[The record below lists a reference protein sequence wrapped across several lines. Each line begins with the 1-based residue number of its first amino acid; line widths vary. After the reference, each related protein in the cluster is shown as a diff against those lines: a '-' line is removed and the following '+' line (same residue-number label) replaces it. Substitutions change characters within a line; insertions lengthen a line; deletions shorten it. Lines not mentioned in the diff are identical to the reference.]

1 MNEDTIDS
9 LYMKRMKEYL
19 VDLDKSVGTTEGL
32 TNSTKIIGATGLIKT
47 GLGIAGMFLDAPKVE
62 GKYKPSYV
70 QNPGIKAAANNAMA
84 DAFSNNDDY
93 AARINIRNNKIGQ
106 MLSGVGNSGG
116 DRNFVAANNAI
127 ATDIENKTNLALDKQ
142 LEDEKTAKIGAAS
155 GLQQLALYD
164 QLNASRDNLN
174 ASEQNFKVDQYNNE
188 LKSRHVKGISDLI
201 AGGLNDFGAAAGNE
215 IKEDAHTNLQK
226 LMIGNVLGKYFTD
239 SGPNDKIV
247 NSTNSFDFDLEDAK
261 ANAENNLRKNRIT
274 NVRQIDQYNFKKQSL
289 ADLLN

>member
-32 TNSTKIIGATGLIKT
+32 TNTTKIIGGTGLIKT
-47 GLGIAGMFLDAPKVE
+47 GLGIAGMFLDAPQVE

-93 AARINIRNNKIGQ
+93 AARINIRNNKVAQ
-106 MLSGVGNSGG
+106 MLSGIGNSGG

-174 ASEQNFKVDQYNNE
+174 ASEQNFKVEQYNNE
-188 LKSRHVKGISDLI
+188 LKSRHIKGISDLI

-226 LMIGNVLGKYFTD
+226 LMIGNVMGKYFTD
-239 SGPNDKIV
+239 YGSDDKI
-247 NSTNSFDFDLEDAK
+247 TNYNFDLEDIK
-261 ANAENNLRKNRIT
+261 ANAENNLRKNPIT
-274 NVRQIDQYNFKKQSL
+274 NIRQIDAYNSKKQSL
-289 ADLLN
+289 ADLLR